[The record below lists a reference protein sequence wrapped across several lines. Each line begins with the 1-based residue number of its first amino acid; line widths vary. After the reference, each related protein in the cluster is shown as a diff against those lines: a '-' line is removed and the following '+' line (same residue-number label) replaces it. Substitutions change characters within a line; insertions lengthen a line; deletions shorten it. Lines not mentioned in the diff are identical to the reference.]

1 MGPIEI
7 VWGTVVLF
15 FAIAGLVR
23 GYARELGATLV
34 ILVAMFVLTQFGG
47 AVLRILS
54 PGVASTVGI
63 KETSTDLNLLNMLLM
78 QGAFVVIIF
87 AAYQGET
94 LAVEGRS
101 AHGPEGAVLSL
112 ALGLING
119 YLVAG
124 TLWYFLDHYK
134 YPVGS
139 LFKPPLSPLAEAIIP
154 YLPPNVL
161 GPAALLALIALMVLL
176 RIRR

>member
-1 MGPIEI
+1 M
-7 VWGTVVLF
+7 VLLF
-15 FAIAGLVR
+15 FAIVGMVR
-23 GYARELGATLV
+23 GYAKELGSTLV
-34 ILVAMFVLTQFGG
+34 ILVAMFVLTQFGET
-47 AVLRILS
+47 ALRILS

-63 KETSTDLNLLNMLLM
+63 KDTSANLNLLNMLLL
-78 QGAFVVIIF
+78 QGVFVAIIF

-94 LAVEGRS
+94 LAFEGRS
-101 AHGPEGAVLSL
+101 LQGPEGAILSL
-112 ALGLING
+112 ALGVING

-124 TLWYFLDHYK
+124 TLWYYLDHYK

-161 GPAALLALIALMVLL
+161 GAGALTALIALMILL